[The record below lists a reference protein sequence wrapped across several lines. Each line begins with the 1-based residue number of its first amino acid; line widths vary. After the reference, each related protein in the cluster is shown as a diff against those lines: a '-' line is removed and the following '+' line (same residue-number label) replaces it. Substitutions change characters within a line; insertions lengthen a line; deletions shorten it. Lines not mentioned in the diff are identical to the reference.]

1 MKKIDL
7 KILFK
12 KKKKLILTLAVA
24 AMLVIIF
31 LCVYIV
37 YRGYD
42 TKYGDMTAFLTD
54 SMLDA
59 ELSYLPNDEK
69 QLEEVAN
76 VAASVLDGLVG
87 TSSDR
92 TEMINTVKDAIL
104 NLNLGLTDE
113 EASELAEWLVDLYLD
128 NYETVYDDTTQI
140 NNSMSSLENTL
151 LTQMRQ
157 DLEAINKYL
166 SDLEKSVINNKEEI
180 LNLSLSQNE
189 NNEEIKQYIDS
200 SDQSL
205 TNEVHKLMDQLN
217 EVSGNISNT
226 QNDIKQILT
235 DISND
240 NSSQMDTILEKF
252 TNINKDLANINTS
265 VDTTHEELKK
275 LIESV
280 KTEGEENHKELLAIL
295 EKLDTSFSEENTS
308 NFDSL
313 ISSLQTQTENLKT
326 QFDLINSNLIDGFQQ
341 LTENVTNVNQ
351 GVTDTKLEVLEG
363 LQKIDTNAGQN
374 YTSVTDAIAS
384 SKTDVMQK
392 LEAMDTANTEHFAS
406 IKQEITNTQ
415 DAVIDR
421 IASMELKTES
431 RFNNL
436 DSSLQS
442 VFQSVSDGKKLLATA
457 LLTKNVTVA
466 ENATFSDMQQAI
478 LAIPQKIVIGVEQVP
493 GEIEY
498 TYHYHT
504 GDASSGGGCYT
515 TQLYH
520 QHTPGCYT
528 RATCQPYCLGLTHT
542 SRNDNWDVHENSRFM
557 HPDCG
562 MGIIY
567 RSPKHFVGDPCNC
580 DHMDSHTYDKL
591 SCGKTN
597 ATPEGWAT
605 GCGFVDGQ
613 IIEVRIVYNSDAV
626 KARAANT
633 ILQTKE
639 YIPQIYDDYKETPSQ
654 SMGQENTEETEQ
666 ETTDA
671 PAETS
676 EPETEVVD
684 KEEETAEIENS
695 VEESV
700 ETEQESKTEV
710 TNESKQDVPIETE
723 SSIPDI
729 EEGEKENEKN

>member
-76 VAASVLDGLVG
+76 VATSVLDGLVG

-104 NLNLGLTDE
+104 NLDLGLTDE
-113 EASELAEWLVDLYLD
+113 EASELAEWLVDLYLE

-157 DLEAINKYL
+157 DLESINKYL
-166 SDLEKSVINNKEEI
+166 SDLEKSVNSNKEEI

-189 NNEEIKQYIDS
+189 KNEEIKQYIDS

-205 TNEVHKLMDQLN
+205 SNEVHKLMEQLN
-217 EVSGNISNT
+217 DVSGNISST

-265 VDTTHEELKK
+265 VETTHEELKK

-280 KTEGEENHKELLAIL
+280 KTEGEENHKELLSIL
-295 EKLDTSFSEENTS
+295 EKLDNSFSEENTA

-313 ISSLQTQTENLKT
+313 LLSLQTQTDTFKA
-326 QFDLINSNLIDGFQQ
+326 QFESINNSVNDSKIEVLQKLDGINSNSDQNFTSITQAVS
-341 LTENVTNVNQ
+341 TSKT
-351 GVTDTKLEVLEG
+351 EVLEK
-363 LQKIDTNAGQN
+363 LAAIDTTNTENFNSLKQVVA
-374 YTSVTDAIAS
+374 SSEDAIIRRLS
-384 SKTDVMQK
+384 DMESKTD
-392 LEAMDTANTEHFAS
+392 
-406 IKQEITNTQ
+406 I
-415 DAVIDR
+415 
-421 IASMELKTES
+421 
-431 RFNNL
+431 RFSNL
-436 DSSLQS
+436 DSSIQS
-442 VFQSVSDGKKLLATA
+442 VFQSVSDGKKILATA
-457 LLTKNVTVA
+457 LLTKNITVA
-466 ENATFSDMQQAI
+466 EDATFEELQQAI

-498 TYHYHT
+498 TYHYHS
-504 GDASSGGGCYT
+504 GDAANGGGCYT
-515 TQLYH
+515 TRLYH
-520 QHTPGCYT
+520 QHSVNCYT
-528 RATCQPYCLGLTHT
+528 KAVCQPYCLGLTHT

-562 MGIIY
+562 MGVIY

-684 KEEETAEIENS
+684 NEEETAEIENS

-723 SSIPDI
+723 SSAPDI

>member
-280 KTEGEENHKELLAIL
+280 KSKGEENHKELLSAL
-295 EKLDTSFSEENTS
+295 EKLDTSFSEENS
-308 NFDSL
+308 ANFDSL
-313 ISSLQTQTENLKT
+313 LLSLQTQTNTFKD
-326 QFDLINSNLIDGFQQ
+326 QFESINNN
-341 LTENVTNVNQ
+341 LTENFSSVMQ
-351 GVTDTKLEVLEG
+351 GITSNEDTIINRINEME
-363 LQKIDTNAGQN
+363 T
-374 YTSVTDAIAS
+374 
-384 SKTDVMQK
+384 KTD
-392 LEAMDTANTEHFAS
+392 L
-406 IKQEITNTQ
+406 
-415 DAVIDR
+415 
-421 IASMELKTES
+421 

-436 DSSLQS
+436 DGSLQS

-466 ENATFSDMQQAI
+466 ESASFLEIQQAI

-504 GDASSGGGCYT
+504 GDSVNGGGCYT

-520 QHTPGCYT
+520 QHSPACYSL
-528 RATCQPYCLGLTHT
+528 ATCTVTVHANGGFWSEGDDWCSCHGNVHKIKQNVIRKHSSCGAP
-542 SRNDNWDVHENSRFM
+542 DNYGQISFTEH
-557 HPDCG
+557 HGP
-562 MGIIY
+562 GIDGFHGY
-567 RSPKHFVGDPCNC
+567 
-580 DHMDSHTYDKL
+580 DSSTHTYDKL

-597 ATPEGWAT
+597 ATPEGWT
-605 GCGFVDGQ
+605 TSCGLVDGQ
-613 IIEVRIVYNSDAV
+613 IIEARIIYNSDAV
-626 KARAANT
+626 KTHAANAL
-633 ILQTKE
+633 LQTKE
-639 YIPQIYDDYKETPSQ
+639 YIPQIYDDYKKVPSQ
-654 SMGQENTEETEQ
+654 STGQENTEETEQ

-676 EPETEVVD
+676 ESETVVVD
-684 KEEETAEIENS
+684 NEEETAELENS

-723 SSIPDI
+723 SSAPDI
-729 EEGEKENEKN
+729 EEREKENEKN

>member
-76 VAASVLDGLVG
+76 VAASVLDSLVG

-180 LNLSLSQNE
+180 LNLSLSQSE

-226 QNDIKQILT
+226 QNDIKQILA

-280 KTEGEENHKELLAIL
+280 KSKGEENHKELLSAL
-295 EKLDTSFSEENTS
+295 EKLDTSFSEENNA

-313 ISSLQTQTENLKT
+313 LLSLQTQTNTFKDQFESITNNL
-326 QFDLINSNLIDGFQQ
+326 N
-341 LTENVTNVNQ
+341 
-351 GVTDTKLEVLEG
+351 DTKIEVIQKLDG
-363 LQKIDTNAGQN
+363 LDTSSDQN
-374 YTSVTDAIAS
+374 FTSITQAIAS
-384 SKTDVMQK
+384 SKSDIMQK
-392 LEAMDTANTEHFAS
+392 IDTMDTTNTENFS
-406 IKQEITNTQ
+406 LIKQGITSSEDTI
-415 DAVIDR
+415 IDR
-421 IASMELKTES
+421 INEMETKTDL

-436 DSSLQS
+436 DGSLQS

-466 ENATFSDMQQAI
+466 ESASFLEIQQAI

-504 GDASSGGGCYT
+504 GDSVNGGGCYT

-520 QHTPGCYT
+520 QHSPACYSL
-528 RATCQPYCLGLTHT
+528 ATCTVTVHANGGFWSGGDTWCACHGNVHIIHQNVIRKHSSCGAA
-542 SRNDNWDVHENSRFM
+542 DNYGEITFTEH
-557 HPDCG
+557 HGP
-562 MGIIY
+562 GIDGFTGY
-567 RSPKHFVGDPCNC
+567 
-580 DHMDSHTYDKL
+580 DSSTHTYDKL

-597 ATPEGWAT
+597 ATPEGWT
-605 GCGFVDGQ
+605 TSCGLVDGQ
-613 IIEVRIVYNSDAV
+613 IIEARIIYNSDAV
-626 KARAANT
+626 KTQAANA
-633 ILQTKE
+633 ILQKKE
-639 YIPQIYDDYKETPSQ
+639 YIPQIYNDYKEIPSQ
-654 SMGQENTEETEQ
+654 SIGREDIEETEQ
-666 ETTDA
+666 ETADT
-671 PAETS
+671 PAESS
-676 EPETEVVD
+676 EPENEVVD
-684 KEEETAEIENS
+684 NEEETVETES
-695 VEESV
+695 SYEESV
-700 ETEQESKTEV
+700 ETEPESKADMTDEP
-710 TNESKQDVPIETE
+710 KQNDPIETE
-723 SSIPDI
+723 SSVTDT
-729 EEGEKENEKN
+729 EGGIKGNEKN